1 MFLNLFWPL
10 AFISSLFSCDA
21 PEPPKEELPISITLV
36 DGYRL
41 PYNFMAPDKSMQLEY
56 ALLEISGLSL
66 MGKENLAAVQ
76 DEEGKVYILN
86 KEGKITREFDF
97 FTRGDYEGV
106 EVVGDKV
113 YVVKSNGNIYGIK
126 NIGQDNQEVK
136 IFETHLNKL
145 ANIEGLGYD
154 QKNHRLLLAAKG
166 KMDKDPTFSRSVYA
180 FDLNTGRLAQKPVFT
195 IDLAQV
201 QGYLDSDQPVKY
213 LEKISE
219 KLNPAEGGF
228 TFAPSGIAVHPITG
242 NYYLISSVGKMM
254 MVVSPKGKIIHI
266 EKFKK
271 KIHPQPEGICFENDG
286 TMWISNEGKAGSPKL
301 IRYAFRR

>member
-36 DGYRL
+36 EGYQL
-41 PYNFMAPDKSMQLEY
+41 PYKFMEPDASMELENE
-56 ALLEISGLSL
+56 LLEISGLSL
-66 MGKENLAAVQ
+66 IGKENLAAVQ
-76 DEEGKVYILN
+76 DEDGKLYVLN

-97 FTRGDYEGV
+97 FAKGDYEGV

-126 NIGQDNQEVK
+126 NLGKDNQDLK

-166 KMDKDPTFSRSVYA
+166 KMAKDPTFSRSVYG
-180 FDLNTGRLAQKPVFT
+180 FDLNTGKLATEPIFT

-201 QGYLDSDQPVKY
+201 QGYLDSGKPVKY

-254 MVVSPKGKIIHI
+254 MVMSPTGKIIHI

-286 TMWISNEGKAGSPKL
+286 TMWVSNEGKAGSPRL
-301 IRYAFRR
+301 VRYSFKR